1 MVVTIATRVALS
13 IFATFFVICAANLPP
28 GVAGPRWPSFFE
40 APDFHLNIAKRD
52 IEQILKPKDDSPG
65 PRWPTIFEAPDF
77 HLSIAKNDIEGVF
90 KGDENAPG
98 PRWPTIFEAPE
109 FHLAIAANDIA
120 NVGRG
125 IGRGVEA
132 WVAQALKDIESDPIG
147 TIIRAARDVT
157 NTVAFVFPGLI
168 WGPILNLLGFG
179 LGGIGLGTA
188 AAAIHSAIGTASA
201 YSPFSYLQ
209 SAGAGG
215 YGAAVMDA
223 FVRGGILVKELLRL

>member
-1 MVVTIATRVALS
+1 MMVTLATRVALFFS
-13 IFATFFVICAANLPP
+13 TFATFFVICAANLPP

-52 IEQILKPKDDSPG
+52 IEQILEPEDESPG
-65 PRWPTIFEAPDF
+65 PC
-77 HLSIAKNDIEGVF
+77 
-90 KGDENAPG
+90 
-98 PRWPTIFEAPE
+98 WPTIFEAPE

-120 NVGRG
+120 NAGRE
-125 IGRGVEA
+125 IGQGVEA
-132 WVAQALKDIESDPIG
+132 WVAQALEDIESDPIR
-147 TIIRAARDVT
+147 TVLRAAEDVA
-157 NTVAFVFPGLI
+157 NTVIFVFPGLI

-179 LGGIGLGTA
+179 LEGIGLGTA

-223 FVRGGILVKELLRL
+223 LVRGGILVKELLRF